1 MLSECRE
8 RLRLAQLVAQKI
20 TDVAALKELKDS
32 GKELGMDD
40 LLSRARTEQR
50 ISEQALS
57 DHLRK
62 HGCIR

>member
-20 TDVAALKELKDS
+20 TDVAALNKLKNS
-32 GKELGMDD
+32 GKELSVDD
-40 LLSRARTEQR
+40 QLCQARTEQR

-57 DHLRK
+57 VHLK
-62 HGCIR
+62 EHGCIR